1 MGRPDN
7 PGGSVRLARAS
18 PKSST
23 ATCQQTRTQK
33 SQRTRGRIIRQSI
46 GMLASRLPSVLPL
59 CSSRLRSDNR
69 ARVSM
74 MPTRA
79 ASVER
84 PAFQI
89 SATSSSMSGY
99 LAREMAELPSSS
111 FESGTGQ
118 TKFRFDATIIR
129 RGALQPRA
137 APRLWGKRT
146 RSLSPLTGGF
156 SCASPGA
163 R

>member
-1 MGRPDN
+1 
-7 PGGSVRLARAS
+7 
-18 PKSST
+18 
-23 ATCQQTRTQK
+23 
-33 SQRTRGRIIRQSI
+33 
-46 GMLASRLPSVLPL
+46 
-59 CSSRLRSDNR
+59 
-69 ARVSM
+69 M

-146 RSLSPLTGGF
+146 RSLSPLTAGF
-156 SCASPGA
+156 SSELPGA
-163 R
+163 PLLPQPSTADTSPHRLLYALGTLAVNV